1 MINLIP
7 AKTVVT
13 TLHSREVASIKL
25 EEDFATAH
33 TEGEKLL
40 AIFLKKQ
47 TFSRDKELDVAIH
60 RNSRVSFIN
69 HPASEKNSN
78 PM

>member
-33 TEGEKLL
+33 TVGDKFL

-47 TFSRDKELDVAIH
+47 IFSRDKELDVAIH

-69 HPASEKNSN
+69 HSASEKNSN